1 MKKRILVV
9 EDDPQTAALL
19 AKLLSMDYEVV
30 QVSDGAEAL
39 WELQQDPPPDLF
51 VADVMLPEMDGLS
64 VIREM
69 KQNPRTRGIPVIIIT
84 AKDSPKDVI
93 EGINTGAKHYITKPF
108 KGAEVLDKVKRAI
121 GV

>member
-9 EDDPQTAALL
+9 EDDPQTSALL

-30 QVSDGAEAL
+30 QVDDGAEAL
-39 WELQQDPPPDLF
+39 WELQKDPPPDLL
-51 VADVMLPEMDGLS
+51 VADVMLPEVDGLS

-69 KQNPRTRGIPVIIIT
+69 KSNPRTKGIPVIIIT

-108 KGAEVLDKVKRAI
+108 KGAEVLDKVKKAI